1 MLAAGVA
8 AGCEPHFISD
18 ADYRQT
24 VREDLASRAYVLD
37 ASGVDLDALD
47 LETDELEAM
56 EFLYAYMPLGDIA
69 NQSPEYYLEHCRMTW
84 EALGRCRGKEHSGTR
99 TQTFCASG
107 QSQQRVS

>member
-1 MLAAGVA
+1 MIMNRIILFALVLAAGVA

-69 NQSPEYYLEHCRMTW
+69 NQSPEYYLEHCRMTR
-84 EALGRCRGKEHSGTR
+84 EALGQMPWLLVALSI
-99 TQTFCASG
+99 
-107 QSQQRVS
+107 